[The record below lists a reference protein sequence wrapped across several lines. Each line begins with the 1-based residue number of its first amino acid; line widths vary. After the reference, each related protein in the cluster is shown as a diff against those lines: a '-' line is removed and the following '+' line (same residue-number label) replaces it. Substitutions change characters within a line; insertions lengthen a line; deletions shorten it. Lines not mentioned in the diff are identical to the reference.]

1 MYMNTFNTN
10 PHFSAIKA
18 SFKAANIVA
27 PVVFVNSYNSEG
39 IGGA

>member
-1 MYMNTFNTN
+1 MYMNTLDKRPNST
-10 PHFSAIKA
+10 IKA
-18 SFKAANIVA
+18 SFKAASIVA